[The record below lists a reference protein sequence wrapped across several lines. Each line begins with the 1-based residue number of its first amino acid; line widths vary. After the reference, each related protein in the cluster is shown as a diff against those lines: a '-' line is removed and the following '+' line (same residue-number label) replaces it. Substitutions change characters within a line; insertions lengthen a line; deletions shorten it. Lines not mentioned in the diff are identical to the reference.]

1 MNSLV
6 VELTR
11 FAKYSK
17 QLRSILRDTDLLFQ
31 DIAAA
36 GITEEGVAIFLK
48 NYELLLFIKW
58 NL

>member
-36 GITEEGVAIFLK
+36 GITEEGVANF
-48 NYELLLFIKW
+48 
-58 NL
+58 

>member
-17 QLRSILRDTDLLFQ
+17 QLRSILRDTENLFQ

-36 GITEEGVAIFLK
+36 GITEEGMSILHKFFK
-48 NYELLLFIKW
+48 
-58 NL
+58 

>member
-17 QLRSILRDTDLLFQ
+17 QLHSILRDTDLLFQ

-36 GITEEGVAIFLK
+36 GITEEGVAIF
-48 NYELLLFIKW
+48 FIKFIT
-58 NL
+58 LVMIIIL

>member
-6 VELTR
+6 TELTR

-17 QLRSILRDTDLLFQ
+17 QLRSILHDTEILFQ

-36 GITEEGVAIFLK
+36 GITEEGIL
-48 NYELLLFIKW
+48 ID
-58 NL
+58 